1 MNISGT
7 TSQIASYAP
16 SAAPRQKEAGG
27 AVKSDADGAQGA
39 QITGISP
46 EDQAT
51 LKQLKARDREVRQH
65 EQAHLAT
72 AGGLATSGASYSYER
87 GPDGVNYAVGGEV
100 NIDTSPGRTPEETLR
115 RAEIIVAAALAPAD
129 PSGQD
134 MAVAAQARKMALQAR
149 QEIARQ
155 QVQQAESGTTRPG
168 MATEDSRHRI
178 AQYYAASAPGP
189 SPSLNTWS

>member
-1 MNISGT
+1 MNISGA
-7 TSQIASYAP
+7 TSQIGSFAP
-16 SAAPRQKEAGG
+16 SAVPRQKAESG
-27 AVKSDADGAQGA
+27 AVKTDAEGAQGA
-39 QITGISP
+39 QNAGISP

-72 AGGLATSGASYSYER
+72 AGGLAASGANYSYQR

-100 NIDTSPGRTPEETLR
+100 RIDTSPGRTPEETLR

-134 MAVAAQARKMALQAR
+134 IAVAAQARKMALQAR

-155 QVQQAESGTTRPG
+155 QAQQAENGTTRPG
-168 MATEDSRHRI
+168 MAAEDSRRRV
-178 AQYYAASAPGP
+178 AQHYAASSSGPGL
-189 SPSLNTWS
+189 SLNTWS